1 MVKRSLQRDRIK
13 VSARLTGWL
22 MIDEENHNAEQVY
35 FKLFDKSRCSP
46 EIFSYIYI
54 NLLLQPM
61 FFIALMMSLIIAV
74 WSQRPF
80 CSVTM
85 SPALVSAL
93 TWLYDQI
100 KSSWDLSRKQLLKK
114 SWGYRWSC
122 SALLMVI
129 DGDRKLEA
137 KRLITH
143 LPGNPR

>member
-1 MVKRSLQRDRIK
+1 MVQWSLQRDGIK
-13 VSARLTGWL
+13 VSSRLTGWL

-61 FFIALMMSLIIAV
+61 FFITLMMSLIIAV

-80 CSVTM
+80 CSVTT
-85 SPALVSAL
+85 PQALISAL

-100 KSSWDLSRKQLLKK
+100 KSSWDLSRKTTSKKKLRLPLILL
-114 SWGYRWSC
+114 SSFNGYRWW
-122 SALLMVI
+122 
-129 DGDRKLEA
+129 LEVRGEEA
-137 KRLITH
+137 HYSSSR
-143 LPGNPR
+143 